1 MCRGPRIVEVADVSG
16 DADVRGAELEPE
28 LLTGVGETGLERRR
42 PLALGDMSRFI
53 PAAVL
58 AAEDHRFFDHA
69 GVDLLAV
76 GRALVVN
83 TSRGEIA
90 QGASTLTQQL
100 VKNLALGPERT
111 WGRKIREARSGPGR
125 SSAGTRRRRSWRRT
139 STPCISASTGGRRFS
154 GWGPRPRATGG
165 KDARRLSLA
174 ESALLAG
181 MIRAPN
187 RYSPTEHPE
196 RAQQRRD
203 IVLRRMRELGMID
216 GPALDAALA
225 ERRACAPAR
234 GLPSQAPYFLDYV
247 RAAIPASSRRG
258 EPRIYTTLD
267 PSLQRAAETAVARGL
282 DRLESAHRKL
292 RRSPS
297 GERIQAALVA
307 LDPATGEMRA
317 LVGGR
322 DYELSAFNRVTHA
335 RRQPGSAFKPFV
347 FLAALRRGAAGQPPA
362 VTPASLVEDL
372 PIELET
378 LQEVW
383 APRNF
388 EDRFEGLITV
398 RQALE
403 RSSNAAAVRLAQA
416 AGLDRVVRTA
426 RDVGF
431 TSRMTP
437 VPALALGS
445 FEVTPLELAAA
456 YAALANGGRPV
467 PPASACGRSEDAAAS
482 ATRAARE
489 VPAGSSVSPEEAYL
503 LTYLLRGVV
512 DRGTGAA
519 ARALGLGGAVAG
531 KTGTTNDTRDAWF
544 AGYSPRLVAVVWV
557 GFDDGTP
564 LGLSGARAA
573 LPIWTDFMRAAAALE
588 DPGEFAVPPTVVF
601 RQVCGSPFPEAFL
614 PLTEPDE
621 PCGAVG
627 VGRGARPAVVSC
639 CRAPSDR

>member
-1 MCRGPRIVEVADVSG
+1 M
-16 DADVRGAELEPE
+16 
-28 LLTGVGETGLERRR
+28 
-42 PLALGDMSRFI
+42 
-53 PAAVL
+53 
-58 AAEDHRFFDHA
+58 
-69 GVDLLAV
+69 

-100 VKNLALGPERT
+100 VKNLVLGPERT
-111 WGRKIREARSGPGR
+111 WRRKVREGALALALERRYPKEKILETYLNTVYLGQRGRTAILGVGAAAQSF
-125 SSAGTRRRRSWRRT
+125 W
-139 STPCISASTGGRRFS
+139 
-154 GWGPRPRATGG
+154 G
-165 KDARRLSLA
+165 KDARRLGLA

-187 RYSPTEHPE
+187 RYSPAEHPE
-196 RAQQRRD
+196 RAQRRRD
-203 IVLRRMRELGMID
+203 AVLRRIHDLGMID
-216 GPALDAALA
+216 GPTLEAALA
-225 ERRACAPAR
+225 ERTGVRAGAS
-234 GLPSQAPYFLDYV
+234 LPSAAPYFLDY
-247 RAAIPASSRRG
+247 RARGDPRASGRGKFADLHDARSRDSSARRKPPSPAAWTAWR
-258 EPRIYTTLD
+258 PRI
-267 PSLQRAAETAVARGL
+267 ETS
-282 DRLESAHRKL
+282 DAHRPG
-292 RRSPS
+292 R
-297 GERIQAALVA
+297 RIQAALVA

-322 DYELSAFNRVTHA
+322 DYEASAFNRATHA

-347 FLAALRRGAAGQPPA
+347 FLAALRRGATGQPPA
-362 VTPASLVEDL
+362 VTPVSLVEDL
-372 PIELET
+372 PIEVET
-378 LQEVW
+378 LQEAW

-388 EDRFEGLITV
+388 EDRFDGLITV

-467 PPASACGRSEDAAAS
+467 SPLGVRTIGGRTDASATLAALVRRAAAS
-482 ATRAARE
+482 PPSR
-489 VPAGSSVSPEEAYL
+489 PEEAYL
-503 LTYLLRGVV
+503 VTHLLRGVV

-519 ARALGLGGAVAG
+519 ARALGLVGAAAG

-544 AGYSPRLVAVVWV
+544 AGYSPRLVAVVWI

-573 LPIWTDFMRAAAALE
+573 LPIWTDFMRAAATLE
-588 DPGEFAVPPTVVF
+588 DPGRLRRAARRGLRTGLRQPVP
-601 RQVCGSPFPEAFL
+601 GGFPALDRARRALRVRRSRSAE
-614 PLTEPDE
+614 
-621 PCGAVG
+621 
-627 VGRGARPAVVSC
+627 RPASC
-639 CRAPSDR
+639 RCRCRGRATDDRDASGRRG